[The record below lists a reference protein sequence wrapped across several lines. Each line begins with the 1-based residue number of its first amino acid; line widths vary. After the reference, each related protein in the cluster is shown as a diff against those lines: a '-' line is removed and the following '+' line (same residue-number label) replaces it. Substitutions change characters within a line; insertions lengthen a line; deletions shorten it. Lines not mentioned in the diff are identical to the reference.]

1 MMNFVSKRSLLGVVI
16 TVSMVGACGSHG
28 SGGSGGV
35 DAGGPNGGGDG
46 GNGGGDGGDGGAV
59 NGTIHASWTIENVDG
74 SPAQCPTGFTTM
86 KVSATA
92 TESDGTAVSLDDPY
106 VALFDCAAGSGDV
119 PVVISGPLSQ
129 GNTDVSL
136 GYFQLTF
143 EESTANGDTIA
154 AQDLLSQM
162 GLPPTL
168 DATSGTASQSATF
181 YQDGGYAWL
190 EWSLYGTIAQDFIQS
205 CASAGIDTVKLVL
218 TSEADSS
225 VTTLTSPCDG
235 NTTLVP
241 GLTIQDMDVVGQAV
255 LPVKAGIY
263 DMNVSALKGTT
274 VDGTSDLADPVIVS
288 VGAKNLANF
297 VSADGAAINLTNI

>member
-1 MMNFVSKRSLLGVVI
+1 MMNDVSKRSLLGVVI
-16 TVSMVGACGSHG
+16 AVSMIGACGGHG
-28 SGGSGGV
+28 GAGSSGGV
-35 DAGGPNGGGDG
+35 DGGGGRGGDG
-46 GNGGGDGGDGGAV
+46 GGGGGDGGDDGAV
-59 NGTIHASWTIENVDG
+59 NGTIHASWSIKNIDG

-92 TESDGTAVSLDDPY
+92 TDSGGAAVSLDDPY

-119 PVVISGPLSQ
+119 PVVISGPLSP
-129 GNTDVSL
+129 GNMDDSL
-136 GYFQLTF
+136 GYFQLKF

-162 GLPPTL
+162 GLPTTL
-168 DATSGTASQSATF
+168 DATSGTASQSTTF

-190 EWSLYGTIAQDFIQS
+190 EWSLYGTIAQDYIQS
-205 CASAGIDTVKLVL
+205 CASASIDTVKLVL
-218 TSEADSS
+218 TNEADSS

-255 LPVKAGIY
+255 LPVKAGAY

-274 VDGTSDLADPVIVS
+274 VDGTSDVENPTIVV
-288 VGAKNLANF
+288 VGAKNAANF
-297 VSADGAAINLTNI
+297 VAADSSEIRLTNI